1 MRSTVLLIAC
11 ALPLA
16 ACNKPEVRET
26 NASVADVAKAVRE
39 SGSDTF
45 VRPGKWE
52 SKVSIT
58 EFDVPGMPPEMAQQ
72 MKQSMAQFQE
82 RNFETCLTKEDVKQP
97 KEDFF
102 TGSKNNQC
110 RYDHFTMGGGKIDAV
125 MRCEEN
131 GASQI
136 MRMAGNYSPDSYDM
150 RMAMEREGGEKAM
163 GAMTMKMRVESHRI
177 GECTS
182 DELKVASGGG
192 KK

>member
-1 MRSTVLLIAC
+1 MPG
-11 ALPLA
+11 LP
-16 ACNKPEVRET
+16 PQ
-26 NASVADVAKAVRE
+26 
-39 SGSDTF
+39 
-45 VRPGKWE
+45 
-52 SKVSIT
+52 
-58 EFDVPGMPPEMAQQ
+58 AQAQ
-72 MKQSMAQFQE
+72 MKGMMGEASTHE
-82 RNFETCLTKEDVKQP
+82 YCLTPEEASRPRGK
-97 KEDFF
+97 FF
-102 TGSKNNQC
+102 TGKDEGNC

-163 GAMTMKMRVESHRI
+163 GAMTMKMRVESLRI

-192 KK
+192 